1 MMSIERL
8 TEEEYQ
14 AAMKAVNEVREEKA
28 KQAQVSAAKRIL
40 DQGISMMIDL
50 VGLAQTKTLLREK
63 NRELREVE

>member
-28 KQAQVSAAKRIL
+28 RQAQASAAKKIL
-40 DQGISMMIDL
+40 DQGITMVIEL
-50 VGLAQTKTLLREK
+50 VGVEQTKVLLREK
-63 NRELREVE
+63 SRELRKGE

>member
-8 TEEEYQ
+8 TKEEYQ
-14 AAMKAVNEVREEKA
+14 AAMKAINAVREEKA
-28 KQAQVSAAKRIL
+28 KQAQVDAARKIL

-63 NRELREVE
+63 NRELREEE

>member
-28 KQAQVSAAKRIL
+28 RQAQVSAAKKIL
-40 DQGISMMIDL
+40 DQGITMVIEL
-50 VGLAQTKTLLREK
+50 VGVEQTKVLLREK
-63 NRELREVE
+63 SRELRKGE